1 MSQFPDPDETPTP
14 DEDGQN
20 IPDIWDIKTSGKG
33 RVGRLDTNFEESIE
47 ESLPCADDSEPYVE
61 GDFGTPDLWD
71 GNDLSSS
78 DQADYAEAE

>member
-14 DEDGQN
+14 DEGGES

-33 RVGRLDTNFEESIE
+33 RVGRLDTDLSESV
-47 ESLPCADDSEPYVE
+47 PCDDDNEPYLE
-61 GDFGTPDLWD
+61 GDFGTPDLWQ

-78 DQADYAEAE
+78 EEADYVESE

>member
-14 DEDGQN
+14 DEEGEN

-33 RVGRLDTNFEESIE
+33 RVGRLDTDVSESA
-47 ESLPCADDSEPYVE
+47 PCADESEPYLE
-61 GDFGTPDLWD
+61 GDFGTPDLWE

-78 DQADYAEAE
+78 DEADYVESE